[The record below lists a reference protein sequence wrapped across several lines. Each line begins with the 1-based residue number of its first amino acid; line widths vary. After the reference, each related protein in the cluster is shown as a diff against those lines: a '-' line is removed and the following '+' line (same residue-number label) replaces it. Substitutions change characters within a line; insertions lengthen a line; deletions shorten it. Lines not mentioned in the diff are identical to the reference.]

1 MILYVLENFES
12 FEVPFSKIAS
22 FKATTC
28 LEIVWLCPEKL
39 TCYIFIRREC
49 GTLTI
54 VGQGAYIGLPKA
66 HNGGEN
72 GSPANDTITYIVSSS
87 SETEMTLD
95 IEVGGEL

>member
-1 MILYVLENFES
+1 MTRLLYLHLVITILTPCLFDTTGLMES
-12 FEVPFSKIAS
+12 LVH
-22 FKATTC
+22 
-28 LEIVWLCPEKL
+28 EKL

>member
-1 MILYVLENFES
+1 MSWTKISLVLVLWLVTKIGSIKIVLER
-12 FEVPFSKIAS
+12 V
-22 FKATTC
+22 
-28 LEIVWLCPEKL
+28 KL
-39 TCYIFIRREC
+39 NVS